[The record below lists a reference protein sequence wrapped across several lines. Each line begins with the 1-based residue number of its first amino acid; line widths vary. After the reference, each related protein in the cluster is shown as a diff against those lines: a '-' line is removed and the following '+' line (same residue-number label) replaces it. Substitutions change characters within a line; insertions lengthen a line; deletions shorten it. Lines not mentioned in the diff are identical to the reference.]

1 MKIDSYLHYMA
12 DKDASDLYLTTGA
25 PVSIKIQGEVMPVA
39 EAALKPGVTRR
50 VAEEIMSAEQRAEFD
65 ASKEMN
71 LGLSI
76 PDVGRFRVNIYM
88 QRGEVSLVI
97 RYISSQIPAI
107 DKLLLP
113 AILKK
118 LVMHKSGLVL
128 MVGSTGTGKSTTLAS
143 MIDYRNTIRSGHILT
158 IEDPIEFTF
167 THKKSIVGQREVGID
182 TLSYQ
187 SALREAM
194 REAPDVIMIGEI
206 RDSETMQAALNFADT
221 GHLVLSTLHA
231 VNSNQALDR
240 IINLF
245 PTGARNKILQDLS
258 LNLRSIVSQR
268 LLKGVQ
274 AKRVPAVEVLI
285 NSPFV
290 AELIVQGKI
299 GQIKEIMEK
308 SSAVGMQTFDQSL
321 LELFEAGV
329 IGREE
334 ALSNADSRNNLEWR
348 MNFGGGVPDASGEH
362 TRPAQ
367 IDTKKP
373 TGGKIEHDDA
383 EQVGKEGVLDDLKPF
398 SKVKL
403 RK

>member
-1 MKIDSYLHYMA
+1 MKIDPYLQYMA
-12 DKDASDLYLTTGA
+12 EKDASDLFLTTGA
-25 PVSIKIQGEVMPVA
+25 PASIKIQGEVIPVA
-39 EAALKPGVTRR
+39 ESALKPGVVRR
-50 VAEEIMSAEQRAEFD
+50 VADEIMSEEQREKFEAT
-65 ASKEMN
+65 KEMN

-88 QRGEVSLVI
+88 QRGEASMVI

-107 DKLLLP
+107 DSLHVP
-113 AILKK
+113 PVLKK

-128 MVGSTGTGKSTTLAS
+128 MVGATGTGKSTTLSS
-143 MIDYRNTIRSGHILT
+143 MIDYRNSVKSGHILT

-167 THKKSIVGQREVGID
+167 THKKSIIGQREVGID
-182 TLSYQ
+182 TMSYQ

-245 PTGARNKILQDLS
+245 PAAARNKILQDLS
-258 LNLRSIVSQR
+258 LNLRCIVSQR
-268 LLKGVQ
+268 LIKGVE

-290 AELIVQGKI
+290 AELVVQGKI
-299 GQIKEIMEK
+299 SQIKEIMEK
-308 SSAVGMQTFDQSL
+308 SASVGMQTFDQSL
-321 LELFEAGV
+321 LELAEAGV
-329 IGREE
+329 ISREE

-348 MNFGGGVPDASGEH
+348 MNFGGGTPDLSGESI
-362 TRPAQ
+362 RPVELDS
-367 IDTKKP
+367 IKKLG
-373 TGGKIEHDDA
+373 TEIEHDEEPLA
-383 EQVGKEGVLDDLKPF
+383 KEGVLDDLKPF
-398 SKVKL
+398 SSAKL
-403 RK
+403 NSH